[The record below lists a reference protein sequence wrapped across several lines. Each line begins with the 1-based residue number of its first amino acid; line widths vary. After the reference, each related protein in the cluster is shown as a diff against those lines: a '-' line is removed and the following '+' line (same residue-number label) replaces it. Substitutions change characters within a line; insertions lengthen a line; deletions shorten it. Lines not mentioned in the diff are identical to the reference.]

1 MDRIIVRTNAD
12 MTRVIEWA
20 DRLTGVPVKLAFP
33 EAEIEFQEEEIKL
46 YFKDEGSEM
55 VWFECEMA
63 GRKVVEWRSNLET
76 GDIPELHVSGEG
88 DKKVKLS
95 MLLAMDNTVAKC
107 VRKFRALMLF
117 AAYYREEV
125 HRTRVVERRSLG
137 TKNRKSGKR
146 SNRRMLTVRK
156 YMIGEELLGELPQPK
171 RKYEKHTESF
181 GVRDRPKWMVTTLAK
196 CEKCGLFYKPDLGHK
211 CKKEVSENERIS
223 HTDRE
228 NRSEKG

>member
-1 MDRIIVRTNAD
+1 MDKIIVRTNAD

-46 YFKDEGSEM
+46 YFKDEGSEV

-76 GDIPELHVSGEG
+76 GDIPELRVAGEG
-88 DKKVKLS
+88 DKKVKMS
-95 MLLAMDNTVAKC
+95 MILAMDNTVAKC
-107 VRKFRALMLF
+107 VRKFRSLMLF
-117 AAYYREEV
+117 AGYYREEV
-125 HRTRVVERRSLG
+125 ERSKVVSRVAKPGKKRSG
-137 TKNRKSGKR
+137 SSKR

-181 GVRDRPKWMVTTLAK
+181 GVRGHYRTLRSGKTVWVKGYTKGNA
-196 CEKCGLFYKPDLGHK
+196 EKRND
-211 CKKEVSENERIS
+211 KEYYV
-223 HTDRE
+223 
-228 NRSEKG
+228 